1 MRGLRKSAIFKE
13 NFLSI
18 VNCSLNVVM
27 IILEDIIS
35 LDRICGGELTIEP
48 VVTNEESVKVKSY
61 DNTNLRRDFGVG
73 VFYLMLI

>member
-35 LDRICGGELTIEP
+35 LDRIWGGELTIEP

-73 VFYLMLI
+73 VFYLMVI